1 MIGIYK
7 ITSPSGK
14 VYIGQSVDIKQRIRK
29 YKCLYNTKKQVA
41 LYNSFKKY
49 GYENHKVEVVEECV
63 IELLNE
69 RERYWQDYYNVLKKG
84 LNSKLTTTKSKTGKL
99 SEETIKKMSNSLKGR
114 IITKEWRENL
124 SKAGKGRKLN
134 DKQKNALLKSNT
146 GRFYSEETKK
156 KIANNNPT
164 SRIIIDMNT
173 GVFYY
178 SVAELAIYLNVNPST
193 LFDRLTERKTYKN
206 KSQYKLV

>member
-7 ITSPSGK
+7 VTSPKGK
-14 VYIGQSVDIKQRIRK
+14 IYIGQSKNVEKRFRY
-29 YKCLYNTKKQVA
+29 YKSLHCKNQIA
-41 LYNSFKKY
+41 LYRSFVKH
-49 GYENHKVEVVEECV
+49 GFENHSFEVIEECDV
-63 IELLNE
+63 DLLNE
-69 RERYWQDYYNVLKKG
+69 RERYWQEYYNVLNKG
-84 LNSKLTTTKSKTGKL
+84 LNCLLTSTTEKNKIYSKS
-99 SEETIKKMSNSLKGR
+99 TIDKMSKSLKGR
-114 IITKEWRENL
+114 IITEEWRNNL
-124 SKAGKGRKLN
+124 SKAGTGRVFTKETRQKLTI
-134 DKQKNALLKSNT
+134 ANT

-178 SVAELAIYLNVNPST
+178 SIAELAIYLNVNPST